1 MKKILP
7 ALLFV
12 TINFYAIAQSPQGIN
27 YQGVAY
33 DNTGQPVANQLVGI
47 RFKILNGS
55 ASGPVLYE
63 ERQRPSTDNTGLFS
77 IVIGN
82 GTVLSGSFSNINWG
96 SGTKWLR
103 SEIDITGGNNY
114 IVMGCS
120 QFWSV
125 PYAFYADNATHAVY
139 ADSAHYATN
148 AGHSNTSDNAG
159 HAASSDS
166 AGYAN
171 NSGHANTADY
181 VNNIGFSSGSF
192 TMPDGFKN
200 VTSVVIDTSINYTV
214 PAGKN
219 LYIPAA
225 ETPVAIDGNS
235 LYTDVRGWGAN
246 ARTFIG
252 ASENSIIFARRYP
265 IACFLV
271 DKTVE
276 WKTINALAAPFTVPA
291 GKQFVIVNT
300 STLSGGISATTG
312 GIDLYSY
319 FPGRTCNITL
329 NNTPCSLVSNMVL
342 APGDTI
348 SAAGCPA
355 TSNTFY
361 YTINGYLMNR

>member
-1 MKKILP
+1 MKK
-7 ALLFV
+7 LLSAFLLSA
-12 TINFYAIAQSPQGIN
+12 INFFAFAQSPQGIN

-33 DNTGQPVANQLVGI
+33 DNTGQPVTNQVTGI
-47 RFKILNGS
+47 RLKILDGS
-55 ASGPVLYE
+55 ATGPVLYE

-82 GTVLSGSFSNINWG
+82 GTALSGSFSNINWG
-96 SGTKWLR
+96 RGTKWLR

-139 ADSAHYATN
+139 VDSSSYSTN
-148 AGHSNTSDNAG
+148 AGHANNADNAAHAGYADNAG
-159 HAASSDS
+159 YS
-166 AGYAN
+166 N
-171 NSGHANTADY
+171 NSGHTDTALYAANG
-181 VNNIGFSSGSF
+181 GFAAGSF

-200 VTSVVIDTSINYTV
+200 VTTVVIDTSINYTV

-219 LYIPAA
+219 LYIPSS
-225 ETPVAIDGNS
+225 ETPVTIDGTG

-252 ASENSIIFARRYP
+252 ASENSIISARRYP

-271 DKTVE
+271 DKMVE
-276 WKTINALAAPFTVPA
+276 WKTINVLAEPFTVPA

-300 STLSGGISATTG
+300 STLSGGTSATTG
-312 GIDLYSY
+312 GIDIRSY
-319 FPGRTCNITL
+319 IPGPTCNITL
-329 NNTPCSLVSNMVL
+329 NNIPCSLVSNMVL
-342 APGDTI
+342 GTGDTI
-348 SAAGCPA
+348 SSAGCSPG
-355 TSNTFY
+355 SSTFY
-361 YTINGYLMNR
+361 YTINGYLMDR